1 MKGCLP
7 HLFMTPTLIGCM
19 LPSRGQP
26 LFSVPASAWINADAA
41 KRSAIGPLV
50 ADLEPWLQ
58 LALFLLYEG
67 GQPSSPWRP
76 YLDTLPAQGVAPL
89 FWSEAEL
96 KELEGTQV
104 LLSVQG
110 YRWVS
115 HEESRSGLSLPA

>member
-1 MKGCLP
+1 MKGRLSQR
-7 HLFMTPTLIGCM
+7 FMKPTLNGYT

-41 KRSAIGPLV
+41 KRSAIGTLIT
-50 ADLEPWLQ
+50 DLEPWLQ
-58 LALFLLYEG
+58 LALFLLYEC
-67 GQPSSPWRP
+67 GQPNSPWRP

-110 YRWVS
+110 YR
-115 HEESRSGLSLPA
+115 